1 MEPKAISSAQV
12 DSDRRTFLQCLT
24 ALVALLVP
32 ARRVPAAMSPSEG
45 AAPANGRNDE
55 GGAAFAPND
64 VRHYGIVPNSQA
76 AATANTTALKSLVNP
91 AGAFTGNL
99 SFPNTTGT
107 DVYYFNDLIA
117 FHDDIHVDLAGS
129 TLSFAKTGVKSDSA
143 SGFIHA
149 VRNFVI
155 ENGRIVTDYVFKGG
169 YDAGNVLAFG
179 GRGRDTAL
187 FPDIYDRL
195 LTAPMGNIVVRN
207 LTIRGGSSGG
217 NSRAIFMLGG
227 FDGVLIDSV
236 TIDGQGQLTE
246 GIYYEFGWAT
256 NEPQEPQRYTSHAR
270 NLRVSNLL
278 VTNVVNEAFGAM
290 GAYDILVDGL
300 RVHNVGHACLIGTG
314 ESLYYRPWVPSGDLS
329 KRPSFVARNIS
340 GEAITSMGIGVNGAS
355 KVSGSYLSNP
365 PANDNP
371 LGITPDQQSDL
382 IDFVLDRF
390 SLSGSLKNFGVWT
403 SARSAQ
409 ISNGTLTGFQR
420 GIVTTQECT
429 QFGIDA
435 VKIWDSG
442 SFGIQ
447 IGQAVSIHVPPRFA
461 TGTIRDCVIAG
472 SGTQA
477 PCAGLFVSTTR
488 SCLIEGCRF
497 GHDQAADDK
506 GETTQTQAVS
516 VGADAEGVVC
526 RNNNVAATANGAVAY
541 LLAGRPGRGCHIESP
556 RGIRTA
562 SGAWS

>member
-1 MEPKAISSAQV
+1 MQHQRPTGAGG
-12 DSDRRTFLQCLT
+12 DRQ
-24 ALVALLVP
+24 
-32 ARRVPAAMSPSEG
+32 RRSFIRGV
-45 AAPANGRNDE
+45 
-55 GGAAFAPND
+55 AAFAAALLPVSRALAALDGRAAAGAAGVGRDAEADAAFPPND
-64 VRHYGIVPNSQA
+64 VRHYGILPNSPA
-76 AATANTTALKSLVNP
+76 AASANTAALKTLVSP
-91 AGAFTGNL
+91 AGTFTGNL
-99 SFPNTTGT
+99 TFPNNGM

-117 FHDDIHVDLAGS
+117 FHDGIHLDLGGS

-149 VRNFVI
+149 IRNFVI
-155 ENGRIVTDYVFKGG
+155 ENGTIVSNYVFKGG

-195 LTAPMGNIVVRN
+195 LSAPLGNIVVRN
-207 LTIRGGSSGG
+207 LTIRGGTSGG
-217 NSRAIFMLGG
+217 STRGIFMLGG

-256 NEPQEPQRYTSHAR
+256 NEPQETQRYTSHAR
-270 NLRVSNLL
+270 NLHVTNLL

-290 GAYDILVDGL
+290 GAYDIVIDGL
-300 RVHNVGHACLIGTG
+300 RVQNVGHACLIGTG

-329 KRPSFVARNIS
+329 RRPSFVARNVS
-340 GEAITSMGIGVNGAS
+340 GEAITSMGIGVTGAS
-355 KVSGSYLSNP
+355 KASGGYLNSVGVT
-365 PANDNP
+365 A
-371 LGITPDQQSDL
+371 DQQTDL
-382 IDFVLDRF
+382 IDLVLDHF

-403 SARSAQ
+403 SARNAQ
-409 ISNGTLTGFQR
+409 ISNGSLTGFQR

-447 IGQAVSIHVPPRFA
+447 IGQAVSIHTPPRLA
-461 TGTIRDCVIAG
+461 TGTIRDCVVAG

-477 PCAGLFVSTTR
+477 PSAGLYLSTTR
-488 SCLIEGCRF
+488 SCLVEGCRF
-497 GHDQAADDK
+497 GYDQASDDK

-516 VGADAEGVVC
+516 VGADAAGVVC
-526 RNNNVAATANGAVAY
+526 RNDNVAATANGAVAY
-541 LLAGRPGRGCHIESP
+541 LLAGRPGRGCRIESP

-562 SGAWS
+562 SGAWG